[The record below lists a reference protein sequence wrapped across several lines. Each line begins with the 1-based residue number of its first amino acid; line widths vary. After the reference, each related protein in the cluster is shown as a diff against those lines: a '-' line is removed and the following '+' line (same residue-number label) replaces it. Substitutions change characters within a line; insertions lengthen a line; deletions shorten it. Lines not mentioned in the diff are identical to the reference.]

1 MGKKD
6 HTKFIKDQL
15 TELLTNYGEIS
26 CLVIDGWDAHWS
38 RINYEEIS
46 FEEIYNHVKSIQ
58 PNCLISEHNAGKYP
72 CEELFYTDVKHY
84 EQNAGQKISR
94 NTNQLPAQAGI
105 PINKNWFWKSNFPYK
120 PVKKADF
127 IVNDNLI
134 PLNEAHC
141 NFILNVAPNPDG
153 LIDKN
158 VINEL
163 KEIGKLWKYPGKA
176 PKLPVYK
183 TPIVAS
189 NLAKSQK
196 MNSSWAMD
204 VFISDYA
211 NNDDFW
217 GKSWIPSPLNKKE
230 HFLEV
235 VFDEP
240 TDINSAGFVELYG
253 WYRGYKGYDPDKKF
267 KTYLKSYKLKLFR
280 DNKWIEIPIK
290 QKLERIRIHKFKKQK
305 VEKVRFEFI
314 DFGEYFGVSE
324 VLVYK
329 NSQ

>member
-1 MGKKD
+1 MRVFY
-6 HTKFIKDQL
+6 HYQ
-15 TELLTNYGEIS
+15 Y
-26 CLVIDGWDAHWS
+26 A
-38 RINYEEIS
+38 
-46 FEEIYNHVKSIQ
+46 Q
-58 PNCLISEHNAGKYP
+58 PNSGIQLRVDFDQY
-72 CEELFYTDVKHY
+72 
-84 EQNAGQKISR
+84 
-94 NTNQLPAQAGI
+94 NTGYA
-105 PINKNWFWKSNFPYK
+105 SYFPWT
-120 PVKKADF
+120 
-127 IVNDNLI
+127 NLDQPHI
-134 PLNEAHC
+134 T
-141 NFILNVAPNPDG
+141 
-153 LIDKN
+153 N

-253 WYRGYKGYDPDKKF
+253 WYRGYKGYDSDKKF

-290 QKLERIRIHKFKKQK
+290 QKSERIRIHKFKKQK